1 MINGSLGG
9 KKNSS
14 LMNEYASLLGDAVLR
29 HRARTAEHSARIEA
43 ELASKLKSEFIANAS
58 HELRTPL
65 NSIIGFSKLLSEHE
79 ERKLSQVDISGYANN
94 ILDAAG
100 YLLLV
105 INNIL
110 DISELPSGKCTL
122 DDREVNLRELLTE
135 CISSFRLMA
144 EDANVTLSDNIDA
157 NLPKVRGNGE
167 KLRQVFTNLISNALK
182 FTRSGGTVSVEA
194 NSLPE
199 GGAMVHIGDTGVGM
213 SEEDIAVALTPSGQ
227 VDLTRA
233 RSRDGAGLGLPIA
246 RALVQLHGGELK
258 VESDLNVGTRVV
270 VTLPPCDQLSVT
282 EVRDAVMG
290 QGLASK

>member
-1 MINGSLGG
+1 
-9 KKNSS
+9 
-14 LMNEYASLLGDAVLR
+14 
-29 HRARTAEHSARIEA
+29 ARVEA
-43 ELASKLKSEFIANAS
+43 ELASKLKSEFIANVS

-65 NSIIGFSKLLSEHE
+65 NSIIGFSKLLSEHKQ
-79 ERKLSQVDISGYANN
+79 RKLSQVDISDYANN
-94 ILDAAG
+94 VHDAAG

-110 DISELPSGKCTL
+110 DISELQSGKCTL

-144 EDANVTLSDNIDA
+144 EDASVTLSDNIDA
-157 NLPKVRGNGE
+157 NLPKVRGDGQ

-227 VDLTRA
+227 VDLSRA
-233 RSRDGAGLGLPIA
+233 RWRDGAGLGLPIA

-258 VESDLNVGTRVV
+258 VESELNVGTRVV

-290 QGLASK
+290 QGLAS